1 MSRTPVREALLRL
14 EAQGMIRLL
23 PKRGALV
30 LPVTA
35 QEWRDVL
42 ATRLLVES
50 HCTRSVIVAGRGPA
64 VARALTVPLDCSA
77 RAADAG
83 DVPATSRP
91 TATSTPPSSPPPAT

>member
-1 MSRTPVREALLRL
+1 MYEHVRSGILTRRYPDNELLSEGMLAPETGVSRTPVREALLRL

-42 ATRLLVES
+42 ATRLLVEDAL
-50 HCTRSVIVAGRGPA
+50 HPVGHPGRTRTGV
-64 VARALTVPLDCSA
+64 
-77 RAADAG
+77 
-83 DVPATSRP
+83 SRDR
-91 TATSTPPSSPPPAT
+91 